1 MTDLSQIACCP
12 EIITKNLAFNQ
23 VGGKRK
29 VRLSSN
35 FLQLMGFK
43 PGQGV
48 IAVNNGSLKGFT
60 VVHDESGPQQVYSRS
75 YRRGRSNNP
84 LEAVMEFGGKGLIQS
99 AFPAYTQ
106 RFHVD
111 MRPGRVRFT
120 PMANRVHA
128 IHSKLRK
135 SSPLNALVG
144 LTGGVDIH
152 CLESLGW
159 TAQIVLEHR
168 PQEARDLAMGRNLTE
183 VHALNTLVNGSPRIL
198 INEDIYHFEIDRLEQ
213 LLADSPPI
221 TLCHFSL
228 GCDDHSTA
236 KSKKSKDRSFDD
248 LSTMYDMVYP
258 VLKQIEHIGPAAV
271 VVENVKQFASS
282 GAGKILAT
290 TLRRLGYYLTEV
302 THNALD
308 AGGIQ
313 GRERY
318 YLVASIYPGFQA
330 PAPSDR
336 NAHPLHDLIVDH
348 LPECHDVTNTKGILG
363 RTTKGRAMPPY
374 ITVNSTHCPTILKSQ
389 DRGVSDAVYVEH
401 EGKIYKP
408 SISMLKALMSIPEAF
423 NVDWMA
429 KEQATET
436 LGQSIDYRLH
446 HSVMEA
452 ITQHLESNLGKRTI
466 IKLDKRHRHASN

>member
-1 MTDLSQIACCP
+1 MAVISQMVHQP
-12 EIITKNLAFNQ
+12 KVITKNLAFNC
-23 VGGKRK
+23 VGNSKK

-35 FLQLMGFK
+35 FLQVMGFK
-43 PGQGV
+43 PGQRV
-48 IAVNNGSLKGFT
+48 KAIQDGSMKGFS
-60 VVHDESGPQQVYSRS
+60 VIHAEDGPQQVYSRS
-75 YRRGRSNNP
+75 YRRGRSNSP
-84 LEAVMEFGGKGLIQS
+84 LEAVMEFGGKALIQG

-135 SSPLNALVG
+135 SSPFNAFVG

-183 VHALNTLVNGSPRIL
+183 VNALNTLVNGSPRIL

-213 LLADSPPI
+213 LLADAPPI

-236 KSKKSKDRSFDD
+236 KSQRAKEQSFDD

-282 GAGKILAT
+282 GAGKILTT
-290 TLRRLGYYLTEV
+290 TLRRLGYHLTEV
-302 THNALD
+302 TRNALD
-308 AGGIQ
+308 AGGLQ

-330 PAPSDR
+330 PTPTDR
-336 NAHPLHDLIVDH
+336 NVLPLHDLIIDH
-348 LPECHDVTNTKGILG
+348 LPECRDVTNTKSIIG
-363 RTTKGRAMPPY
+363 RPAKGRAMPPY

-389 DRGVSDAVYVEH
+389 DRGISDAVYVEH
-401 EGKIYKP
+401 EGRIYKP
-408 SISMLKALMSIPEAF
+408 SLGLLKALMSIPGEF

-446 HSVMEA
+446 HSVMA
-452 ITQHLESNLGKRTI
+452 ALTQHLEANLGKRTI
-466 IKLDKRHRHASN
+466 IELSKHAT